1 MTDAP
6 MTYVAPK
13 RRDWILLAM
22 LSAIPLL
29 AELAGLLS
37 KDYGYFIDEF
47 YFIACAKRLA
57 FGYVDHPPLAPWG
70 LAATRLVL
78 GDALWA
84 IRLPAY
90 LATSATVWVTGLVVW
105 RLGGARFA
113 TVLAGLTVGLSP
125 VLLAMGSFYSM
136 NAFEPLLWT
145 LIVLTLVQIIQTGR
159 ARLWLFVGALIGLAF
174 QNKHTVIVYLAA
186 LAVGV
191 LATRTRRVLLDRW
204 LWAGAAVA
212 VVLAVPNVVWQVANG
227 WPSIEFYR
235 NAHLLKN
242 VPATALASMAAQV
255 LAMNPVAGP
264 VWMAGL
270 VYLLVHRD
278 ARELRFLGVAFLVLL
293 ALHVASQTSRPDR
306 TSAAYPPLLAAGAVV
321 IEGALRRLGE
331 RRPILA
337 RSVAVAVPAMVVLSA
352 LAVAPGVLPILP
364 PPVTAKL
371 AGALGLTAPAERG
384 KSSPIPQLLADR
396 TGWESYVDDVER
408 VYRSLPAADLA
419 QVVFYAPSYGQAGS
433 LELFGPARGLPD
445 RVIGAQNTYW
455 HWSVGRTNTDVLIAV
470 DANPETLRQ
479 LFAEVWEA
487 GRIRCDYCMSWRN
500 DIPIFVARRSI
511 APIDSL
517 WPRFRHY
524 E

>member
-6 MTYVAPK
+6 AMHAAPA

-22 LSAIPLL
+22 LSAIPLM

-47 YFIACAKRLA
+47 YYIACSKRLT
-57 FGYVDHPPLAPWG
+57 FGYVDHPPLAPLL
-70 LAATRLVL
+70 LAGTRLVL
-78 GDALWA
+78 GDAVWA
-84 IRLPAY
+84 IRLSAY

-113 TVLAGLTVGLSP
+113 IVLAGLTVGLSP

-136 NAFEPLLWT
+136 NAFEPLLWM
-145 LIVLTLVQIIQTGR
+145 LIVLTFVQIIQTGR
-159 ARLWLFVGALIGLAF
+159 SRLWLVAGALIGLAF
-174 QNKHTVIVYLAA
+174 ENKHTVIVYLAA
-186 LAVGV
+186 LAAGV
-191 LATRTRRVLLDRW
+191 LATRTRRVLPDRW

-212 VVLAVPNVVWQVANG
+212 AVIAVPNIAWQFANG
-227 WPSIEFYR
+227 WPSLEFYR

-242 VPATALASMAAQV
+242 VPATPLASLAAQV
-255 LAMNPVAGP
+255 FVMNPIAAP
-264 VWMAGL
+264 VWIAGL
-270 VYLLVHRD
+270 FYLLIHRG
-278 ARELRFLGVAFLVLL
+278 ARELRMFGVAFLVLL
-293 ALHVASQTSRPDR
+293 ALHVASRTSRPDR
-306 TSAAYPPLLAAGAVV
+306 TSAAYPTLFAAGAVV
-321 IEGALRRLGE
+321 IERAIRRLAQK
-331 RRPILA
+331 RPILA
-337 RSVAVAVPAMVVLSA
+337 RSVAIGGPAIVVLSA
-352 LAVAPGVLPILP
+352 LALAPAVLPILP
-364 PPVTAKL
+364 PPATARL
-371 AGALGLTAPAERG
+371 AQALGLTAQAERG

-396 TGWESYVDDVER
+396 TGWESYVDDVAL
-408 VYRSLPAADLA
+408 VYRSLPAADQA

-479 LFAEVWEA
+479 LFSEVWEA

-500 DIPIFVARRSI
+500 DIPIYVARRSI
-511 APIDSL
+511 ALMNSV
-517 WPRFRHY
+517 WPRARHY

>member
-6 MTYVAPK
+6 IRCFAPQ
-13 RRDWILLAM
+13 RRDWMLLAG
-22 LSAIPLL
+22 LSAVPLIM
-29 AELAGLLS
+29 ELLGLLS

-47 YFIACAKRLA
+47 YYIACSKRLA
-57 FGYVDHPPLAPWG
+57 FGYVDHPPLAPLL
-70 LAATRLVL
+70 LAGTRLVL

-84 IRLPAY
+84 IRLSAF
-90 LATSATVWVTGLVVW
+90 LALSATVWVTGLLVW
-105 RLGGARFA
+105 RLGGGRFA

-125 VLLAMGSFYSM
+125 VLLAMSSFYSM
-136 NAFEPLLWT
+136 NAFEPLLWM
-145 LIVLTLVQIIQTGR
+145 LIVLAVVYIIQTGR
-159 ARLWLFVGALIGLAF
+159 SRMWLVVGTLAGLAF
-174 QNKHTVIVYLAA
+174 QNKHTVIVHLAA
-186 LAVGV
+186 LGAGV

-204 LWAGAAVA
+204 LWAGAAIA
-212 VVLAVPNVVWQVANG
+212 VVIAVPNIAWQFASG
-227 WPSIEFYR
+227 WPSLEFYR

-255 LAMNPVAGP
+255 LVMNPVAAP
-264 VWMAGL
+264 VWIAGL
-270 VYLLVHRD
+270 FYLLIHRD
-278 ARELRFLGVAFLVLL
+278 ARGLRVFGVAFLALL
-293 ALHVASQTSRPDR
+293 ALHVASRTSRPDR
-306 TSAAYPPLLAAGAVV
+306 TSAAYPTLLAAGAVV
-321 IEGALRRLGE
+321 IERATRRLAGK
-331 RRPILA
+331 RPILA
-337 RSVAVAVPAMVVLSA
+337 RSIAIGGPAIVVLSA
-352 LAVAPGVLPILP
+352 LALAPAVLPILP
-364 PPVTAKL
+364 PPATARL
-371 AGALGLTAPAERG
+371 AQGLGLTAQAERG

-408 VYRSLPAADLA
+408 VYRSLPASDRA

-433 LELFGPARGLPD
+433 LEFLGPARGLPN

-470 DANPETLRQ
+470 DANPETLRR
-479 LFAEVWEA
+479 LFSEVWEA

-511 APIDSL
+511 APVESV